1 MEAVSTAADSPE
13 ADSAEE
19 ADMPGDVLG
28 LILSVVIVCF
38 FLGTAILITK
48 YGRKS
53 LGAMCP
59 EVARKV
65 VHIGVSNWFFIY
77 AHVFESDI
85 WPIVGLAGFT
95 VINYILNVSGGL
107 HVVMGQDNRKRNWG
121 LVQYPIAIIILI
133 LLKHFGVGDV
143 VCVGCAVLGMGYG
156 DGLASL
162 VGMNVKSPR
171 LPGKSRKTVA
181 GSVTMV
187 LVTFVIFVVLNLV
200 YRQGI
205 ATSKVILIGLL
216 TAVCATLVEAYTPFG
231 LDNLSVPLTIFLL
244 SWLVLA

>member
-1 MEAVSTAADSPE
+1 MH
-13 ADSAEE
+13 
-19 ADMPGDVLG
+19 GDVLG
-28 LILSVVIVCF
+28 LILSVAIVGF
-38 FLGTAILITK
+38 FLVTAFFITK
-48 YGRKS
+48 YGKKR

-95 VINYILNVSGGL
+95 VINYVLNVSGGL
-107 HVVMGQDNRKRNWG
+107 HTVMGQDSRKRNWG

-133 LLKHFGVGDV
+133 ALKHFGVGDV
-143 VCVGCAVLGMGYG
+143 VCIGCAVLGMGYG

-162 VGMNVKSPR
+162 VGMNVKSPK

-187 LVTFVIFVVLNLV
+187 LVTFLVFMSMNLV
-200 YRQGI
+200 YRQGV
-205 ATSKVILIGLL
+205 AASRLILVGLL
-216 TAVCATLVEAYTPFG
+216 TSVCATLVEAYTPFG
-231 LDNLSVPLTIFLL
+231 LDNLSVPIVIFFL
-244 SWLVLA
+244 SWLVVA

>member
-1 MEAVSTAADSPE
+1 MH
-13 ADSAEE
+13 
-19 ADMPGDVLG
+19 GDVLG
-28 LILSVVIVCF
+28 LILSVLIVGF
-38 FLGTAILITK
+38 FLGTAFLITR

-85 WPIVGLAGFT
+85 WPIAGLAGFT

-107 HVVMGQDNRKRNWG
+107 HAVMGQDSRKRNWG

-133 LLKHFGVGDV
+133 ALKHFGAGDV

-162 VGMNVKSPR
+162 VGMNVKSPG

-187 LVTFVIFVVLNLV
+187 LVTFIVFVILNLA

-205 ATSKVILIGLL
+205 DTTRMILVGLL

-231 LDNLSVPLTIFLL
+231 LDNLSVPIAIFFL
-244 SWLVLA
+244 SWLVVV

>member
-1 MEAVSTAADSPE
+1 
-13 ADSAEE
+13 
-19 ADMPGDVLG
+19 MPGDILG
-28 LILSVVIVCF
+28 LILSVLLIGIL
-38 FLGTAILITK
+38 LGIAFLITK
-48 YGRKS
+48 HGKKS

-85 WPIVGLAGFT
+85 WPIAGLAGFA
-95 VINYILNVSGGL
+95 VINYVMSVSGGL
-107 HVVMGQDNRKRNWG
+107 HAVMGQDNRKRNWG

-133 LLKHFGVGDV
+133 ALKHFGMGDV
-143 VCVGCAVLGMGYG
+143 VCLGCAVLGMGYG

-171 LPGKSRKTVA
+171 LPGKSRKTLA

-187 LVTFVIFVVLNLV
+187 LVTFVIFVTLNLV

-205 ATSKVILIGLL
+205 AVSRVILVGLL
-216 TAVCATLVEAYTPFG
+216 TSVCATLVEAYTPLG
-231 LDNLSVPLTIFLL
+231 LDNLSVPIAIFFL
-244 SWLVLA
+244 SWMVVL

>member
-1 MEAVSTAADSPE
+1 MH
-13 ADSAEE
+13 
-19 ADMPGDVLG
+19 GDVLG
-28 LILSVVIVCF
+28 LILSVVIVGF
-38 FLGTAILITK
+38 FLVTAFLITK
-48 YGRKS
+48 YGRKR
-53 LGAMCP
+53 LGGMCP

-77 AHVFESDI
+77 AHVFETDL

-95 VINYILNVSGGL
+95 VFNYVLNVSGGL
-107 HVVMGQDNRKRNWG
+107 HAVMGQDNRKRNWG

-133 LLKHFGVGDV
+133 ALRHFGIGDL

-162 VGMNVKSPR
+162 VGMNVKSPS

-187 LVTFVIFVVLNLV
+187 LVTFAVFVILNLV

-205 ATSKVILIGLL
+205 ATSRVIAVGLL
-216 TAVCATLVEAYTPFG
+216 TAFCATLVEAYTPWG
-231 LDNLSVPLTIFLL
+231 LDNLSVPLTIFFL
-244 SWLVLA
+244 SWLVVL